1 MASIAVLGLGAMGA
15 GMAHRLIETGRSVV
29 VYNRT
34 AAKAEPL
41 RAAGAAVAATAAE
54 AARGADTVLVCLSDE
69 TAVED
74 VLFGEV
80 VPVLE
85 PGTTVVNTT
94 SVSARYAR
102 SVAARLT
109 DAGLRPVEAA
119 VVGNPG
125 MARSGRLRVLTAGD
139 RADVAAVEPILGA
152 LGQESR
158 HLGAPG
164 TAAAAKLA
172 FNLLLGAQVAALA
185 EAVALGVAT
194 GIDREQILDAI
205 AGSGFSSPVLAF
217 RAEFMRARRYEP
229 AAFRSR
235 LMLKDLRNALDDA
248 SGAGHRLPVTGAVAD
263 AFAATVDAG
272 AGDQDAA
279 VLVET
284 FLDSPSRKD
293 ALR

>member
-1 MASIAVLGLGAMGA
+1 MVSRVGALLGG
-15 GMAHRLIETGRSVV
+15 VV
-29 VYNRT
+29 VALCLALAMPVGV
-34 AAKAEPL
+34 AA
-41 RAAGAAVAATAAE
+41 AAGSGRGATNFLLVATTPATLGTATAA
-54 AARGADTVLVCLSDE
+54 ARELGGKVLTNWPEIGV
-69 TAVED
+69 AV
-74 VLFGEV
+74 VSSRRPNLASLLRG
-80 VPVLE
+80 E
-85 PGTTVVNTT
+85 PGVD
-94 SVSARYAR
+94 SVGATRD
-102 SVAARLT
+102 L
-109 DAGLRPVEAA
+109 AA
-119 VVGNPG
+119 VIRQAV
-125 MARSGRLRVLTAGD
+125 
-139 RADVAAVEPILGA
+139 ADAEDDPILGA